1 MNEEEIKLYGKKVE
15 QALRSKTPVEL
26 AMGWLNYEALRK
38 QNPRQFTELNQKNLA
53 GEKFDTL
60 VMKLVI
66 QP

>member
-1 MNEEEIKLYGKKVE
+1 MTQDEIKLYGKKVE

-38 QNPRQFTELNQKNLA
+38 QNPRQFNELHQKNLA

-60 VMKLVI
+60 VMELVVT
-66 QP
+66 P